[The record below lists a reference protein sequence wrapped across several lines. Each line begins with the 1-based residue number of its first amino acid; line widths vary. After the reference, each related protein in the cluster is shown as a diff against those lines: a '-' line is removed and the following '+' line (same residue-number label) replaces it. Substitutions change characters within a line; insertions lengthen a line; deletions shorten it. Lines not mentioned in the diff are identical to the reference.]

1 MYYPR
6 TRSISPLSSSP
17 PSSPGPCIDSS
28 PPSSPSIFAVDSE
41 PESIHPSPHPYAAS
55 IKATKRPPEYDAER
69 GKYANK
75 RLLPQSPNG
84 QVAKRRRQ
92 TSQMDLKELD
102 FDDVLIDTVE
112 LNVVADTS
120 LDADASFELNS
131 SALLAQNEKIWED
144 AVEEIYRS
152 GCGQVDLVGRDL
164 QLIPDTAI
172 DGLSK
177 FFVPSDKQEREYV
190 STSPMLQQKVFKRNF
205 TAPATTDASKSRFE
219 MRLSTCSVLSLGVPR
234 EEIHLQL
241 RNNVISVLPI
251 DLFDLQK
258 LTLLGLRT
266 FIHLSQQNCLTYIPP
281 EIAQLE
287 NLRELNLSMNKLEY
301 LPSEMLRMKF
311 KKLTL
316 IGNPWR
322 QAPDQSPRPISETQ
336 HILPHVIPLA
346 ELCLRILFSPPS
358 PPSPQT
364 VLEKYYDLP
373 LAEDKYYT
381 PGRKQWP
388 SIGPHLKSV
397 LNACVPGSV
406 YIDPDLPQ
414 ATGTGV
420 CRCGGVFV
428 QHAEERFT
436 WESIVAG
443 FDLGERAKVPMRWRG
458 CQWGCLDY
466 LEGSKGEKDDLLTEV
481 LSDED
486 VVRPIEVGQGELDF
500 SDDET

>member
-6 TRSISPLSSSP
+6 TRSISPPSSSP

-28 PPSSPSIFAVDSE
+28 PPSSPGVVDSE
-41 PESIHPSPHPYAAS
+41 PESFHPSPHPYAGS
-55 IKATKRPPEYDAER
+55 IKATKRPPEYDAEK

-75 RLLPQSPNG
+75 RPFPQSPND

-92 TSQMDLKELD
+92 TSRMDLKELD
-102 FDDVLIDTVE
+102 FDDIMTDTEESNAVS
-112 LNVVADTS
+112 DTS
-120 LDADASFELNS
+120 FSVDASFGLDS
-131 SALLAQNEKIWED
+131 PAVLAQNEKIWEE
-144 AVEEIYRS
+144 AVNEIIDL
-152 GCGQVDLVGRDL
+152 GCGQVDLVGRGL
-164 QLIPDTAI
+164 QLIPYTAI

-177 FFVPSDKQEREYV
+177 FFVPSDQQEREYV
-190 STSPMLQQKVFKRNF
+190 SESPTSPVLQQKVFKRNF
-205 TAPATTDASKSRFE
+205 TAPATTDASKARFE
-219 MRLSTCSVLSLGVPR
+219 TRLSTRSVLSLGVPR

-241 RNNVISVLPI
+241 RNNAISVLPI

-258 LTLLGLRT
+258 LTLLGL
-266 FIHLSQQNCLTYIPP
+266 QQNRLTYIPP
-281 EIAQLE
+281 EIAHLE

-311 KKLTL
+311 KKLAL
-316 IGNPWR
+316 IGNPWK
-322 QAPDQSPRPISETQ
+322 QAPDQSPRPVSETR
-336 HILPHVIPLA
+336 HLLPHVIPFS
-346 ELCLRILFSPPS
+346 ELCLRLLFSPPS
-358 PPSPQT
+358 PPCPQT

-373 LAEDKYYT
+373 LAEDKYIL
-381 PGRKQWP
+381 PDRKLWP

-406 YIDPDLPQ
+406 YIDPDLPY

-420 CRCGGVFV
+420 CGCGGLFV

-443 FDLGERAKVPMRWRG
+443 FDLGERAKVPVRWRG
-458 CQWGCLDY
+458 CQWGCLDH
-466 LEGSKGEKDDLLTEV
+466 LEGPKGEEEPMTEV